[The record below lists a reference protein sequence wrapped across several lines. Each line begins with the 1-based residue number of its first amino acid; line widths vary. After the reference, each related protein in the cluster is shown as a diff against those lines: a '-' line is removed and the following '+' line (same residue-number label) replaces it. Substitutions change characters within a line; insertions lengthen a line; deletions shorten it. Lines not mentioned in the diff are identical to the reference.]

1 MTCIRESSI
10 ITLANAQQIFNLTR
24 ALLRRERTMNL
35 TQGRGWGGRGGGG
48 GGGGGGGEGERDG
61 GRGREG

>member
-48 GGGGGGGEGERDG
+48 GEGEGERDG

>member
-35 TQGRGWGGRGGGG
+35 TQGRGWGGRGGG
-48 GGGGGGGEGERDG
+48 EGERDG

>member
-1 MTCIRESSI
+1 MTCISESSI

-48 GGGGGGGEGERDG
+48 GEGERDG

>member
-48 GGGGGGGEGERDG
+48 GEGERDG

>member
-35 TQGRGWGGRGGGG
+35 TQGRGG